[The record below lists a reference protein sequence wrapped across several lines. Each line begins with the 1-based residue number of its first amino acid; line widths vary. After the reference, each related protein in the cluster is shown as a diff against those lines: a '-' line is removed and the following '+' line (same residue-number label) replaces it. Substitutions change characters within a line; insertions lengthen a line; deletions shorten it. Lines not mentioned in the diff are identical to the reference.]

1 MFNRV
6 YSQLKLLFTEF
17 RDDQRGVTTIEY
29 VLILSVVAIMIISIF
44 VTDTELQSS
53 LINLFKRLTNTIDSV

>member
-1 MFNRV
+1 MVNRV

-17 RDDQRGVTTIEY
+17 RDDQRGVTAIEY

>member
-17 RDDQRGVTTIEY
+17 RDDQRGVTAIEY

-53 LINLFKRLTNTIDSV
+53 LINLFKRLTNTIDSA

>member
-17 RDDQRGVTTIEY
+17 RDDQRGVTAIEY

>member
-53 LINLFKRLTNTIDSV
+53 LINLFKRLTDTIDSV

>member
-17 RDDQRGVTTIEY
+17 RDDQRGVTAIEY

-53 LINLFKRLTNTIDSV
+53 LINLFKRLTDTIDSV

>member
-6 YSQLKLLFTEF
+6 YCQLKLLFTEF
-17 RDDQRGVTTIEY
+17 RDDQRGVTAIEY

-53 LINLFKRLTNTIDSV
+53 LINLFKRLTDTIDSV

>member
-6 YSQLKLLFTEF
+6 YSQLKLLLTEF
-17 RDDQRGVTTIEY
+17 RDDQRGVTAIEY

-53 LINLFKRLTNTIDSV
+53 LINLFKRLTDTIDSA

>member
-17 RDDQRGVTTIEY
+17 RNDQRGVTAIEY

>member
-17 RDDQRGVTTIEY
+17 RDDQRGVTAIEY

-53 LINLFKRLTNTIDSV
+53 LINLFKRLTDTIDSA